1 MMTIE
6 NNTVVKTRRDTG
18 RWISERIKPEQIRKY
33 LDGNNCF
40 INEHEIEQKLL
51 SSRKPEPGKIK
62 DILQKSL
69 QIETLTPEE
78 TAYLLNV
85 SDRDILEEMKQTAAQ
100 VKKKVYDNRIVT
112 FAPLYLGNLCVNDC
126 VYCGFRRSNKAAAR
140 KKLSLQE
147 VKSETEILAGQ
158 IGHKRLIVVYG
169 EHPETNADYIASTI
183 QTIYAVKIKTRKGW
197 GQIRRANVN
206 AAPMSIEELKVLKD
220 IGIGTFQVFQE
231 TYHRQTYEKVHPSN
245 TIKGNFHW
253 RLYCMHRAMEAGVDD
268 VGMGVLFGLYD
279 WKFEVMG
286 LLHHAIELEKKMAK
300 KVLMIDDDPEFIEA
314 ITNVLD
320 AKGYEIVSASN
331 GKDGVEKAKA
341 ENPDIILLDVM
352 MTTESEGFDVAR
364 EMHKDESA
372 KNIPVIILTGIR
384 KAMSLPFGFEPDETW
399 LPVKQVLEK
408 PVKPEVLLKAI
419 EENIR

>member
-1 MMTIE
+1 MTIE

>member
-69 QIETLTPEE
+69 QIETLTSEE
-78 TAYLLNV
+78 TEYLLNV

-183 QTIYAVKIKTRKGW
+183 QIIYAVKIKTRKGW

>member
-1 MMTIE
+1 M
-6 NNTVVKTRRDTG
+6 
-18 RWISERIKPEQIRKY
+18 
-33 LDGNNCF
+33 
-40 INEHEIEQKLL
+40 
-51 SSRKPEPGKIK
+51 
-62 DILQKSL
+62 
-69 QIETLTPEE
+69 
-78 TAYLLNV
+78 

-183 QTIYAVKIKTRKGW
+183 QIIYAVKIKTRKGW